1 MIIKDYKYNRH
12 RNSSNTK
19 LGVAKS
25 NSRFSSSKNL
35 SNKKLPSV
43 SSKDTKG
50 EKKHGSKQSST
61 LFPTSTQNLKPKSFI
76 LKSTMDA
83 GTTTNNDD
91 SCYVY
96 KQQNYKN
103 ATFYDGEENYD
114 SSIMEEFIKNNDN
127 VIKQGLKM
135 PIEFRVNQK
144 TNILK

>member
-1 MIIKDYKYNRH
+1 
-12 RNSSNTK
+12 
-19 LGVAKS
+19 
-25 NSRFSSSKNL
+25 
-35 SNKKLPSV
+35 
-43 SSKDTKG
+43 
-50 EKKHGSKQSST
+50 
-61 LFPTSTQNLKPKSFI
+61 
-76 LKSTMDA
+76 MDA